1 MNKIIKKLS
10 THKKNILT
18 IFAGQTFAAIGTLV
32 GVRLLTEFI
41 SPALFGEYKL
51 LLAGI
56 SLASGILI
64 RPFIQFSMRE
74 YHDADKQGL
83 LLQFINSTRTI
94 LRYYIFLI
102 LLSAGFLIG
111 LFLYFSMSLSY
122 LAIFMILATFAL
134 RNSIEFERA
143 LSVTG
148 NKQTQAS
155 TVSVARNWLPPI
167 AIITTV
173 ILTNNESV
181 YIIFSSTAAVLALI
195 YFAQL
200 SINFTATP
208 LKYTNSS
215 TANYMTIVRS
225 AIRFGAPL
233 ASVGLLSWLV
243 HESDRFFLAYY
254 HSDRVVG
261 LYSAAYG
268 LVSAPFTLVA
278 GSMAQFLYPIM
289 FRVSASDDPKKR
301 LNIMK
306 AMLIT
311 TSVISLLGVLLV
323 GLLGEQIAWLA
334 LGENY
339 REGATP
345 LLLWI
350 ALGYSFIA
358 VSFSFD
364 LAAYGSKRT
373 LDMFIS
379 YGISA
384 VINIG
389 LNIMLIPAHGA
400 MGAVTATVIA
410 LFFYLIIIATLFFL
424 KEKQIIS
431 PKTTAKID

>member
-1 MNKIIKKLS
+1 MNKIIKKIS
-10 THKKNILT
+10 SHKKNILT
-18 IFAGQTFAAIGTLV
+18 IFAGQTFAALGTLV

-83 LLQFINSTRTI
+83 LLQFIASTRTI
-94 LRYYIFLI
+94 LRYYILLI
-102 LLSAGFLIG
+102 LLSAGILIAS
-111 LFLYFSMSLSY
+111 FLYFSMSLSY
-122 LAIFMILATFAL
+122 LAIFMILGTFAL

-155 TVSVARNWLPPI
+155 IVSVARNWLPPI

-173 ILTNNESV
+173 ILTHNESV
-181 YIIFSSTAAVLALI
+181 YTMFSSTAAVLAII
-195 YFAQL
+195 YFIQL
-200 SINFTATP
+200 SINFTTTP
-208 LKYTNSS
+208 IKYTPSS
-215 TANYMTIVRS
+215 TANYMTIARS
-225 AIRFGAPL
+225 AFRFGAPL

-278 GSMAQFLYPIM
+278 GSIAQFLYPIM
-289 FRVSASDDPKKR
+289 FRVSAENDHKKR

-311 TSVISLLGVLLV
+311 TSVISLLGVILV
-323 GLLGEQIAWLA
+323 GLFDEQIAWIA
-334 LGENY
+334 LGKNY
-339 REGATP
+339 REEATH

-358 VSFSFD
+358 ISFSFD

-373 LDMFIS
+373 LDMSIS

-384 VINIG
+384 MINVV
-389 LNIMLIPAHGA
+389 LNIILIPDYGA
-400 MGAVTATVIA
+400 MGAVIATLISLFCYLLVIA
-410 LFFYLIIIATLFFL
+410 VLFFY
-424 KEKQIIS
+424 KEKQTMLN
-431 PKTTAKID
+431 KTTATID